1 MRNAEAIL
9 AVIRERGKKRLHL
22 EDVYRQLYNPTLY
35 LMAYARLY
43 SNEGAM
49 TRGTT
54 SETVDG
60 MALKKIEHLI
70 DDLRHERFQWTPVR
84 RTYILK
90 KNGKLRPLG
99 IPTWTDKLLQ
109 EAIRLILEAYYEP
122 QFSDHSH
129 GFRPQRSC
137 TTALR
142 EIHYNWPGTTW
153 FIEGDISKCFDK
165 LDHELLLETL
175 SEKIHDGRFINL
187 LRKLFDAGY
196 MEDWTFNETLSGVP
210 QGGIVSPLLANI
222 LLDKLDTFV
231 ETVLI
236 PKYTKGVKRK
246 KNREYDRLMTNSLRL
261 RERGHVQEAEEMRK
275 KAQKLPSQD
284 MNDPDYRRLRYVRY
298 ADDFLLGFIGP
309 KSEAEEIKQQLKE
322 FLQETL
328 KLELFETKT
337 LITHARTEAARFLG
351 YEVIVFQGDEKRAI
365 WDGKDRRSIN
375 GRIGLQ
381 IPKGVLE
388 EKIKDYTRNGKPVH
402 RKGLQNEDEYTII
415 NTYQQEFRG
424 LTNYYRLAYN
434 MHTFKK
440 LKWVMEISLVKTLA
454 SKSQITVPKA
464 YEKYGAEI
472 EGEGQKRKV
481 LQVVVPK
488 QDKSKKPLVATW
500 GGISLSWNI
509 KATIEDRPSKVRWK
523 GQSELV
529 RRLRVE
535 YCELCGHN
543 EKLEVHHIRAMKDLH
558 EYPGRQKPA
567 WMRRMIALQRKTLVL
582 CETCHDDVQY
592 GRPPTRPIITLAD
605 IKAKQKEAMKRC

>member
-1 MRNAEAIL
+1 MQEAATYL
-9 AVIRERGKKRLHL
+9 ELIRERGKKGLPL
-22 EDVYRQLYNPTLY
+22 ERVYRQLFNRDLF
-35 LMAYARLY
+35 LMAYGKIY
-43 SNEGAM
+43 QNKGAM
-49 TRGTT
+49 THGVTE
-54 SETVDG
+54 ETPDG
-60 MALKKIEHLI
+60 MSLEKIQTLIEILRYERYDWLPARRVYIPKK
-70 DDLRHERFQWTPVR
+70 DG
-84 RTYILK
+84 K
-90 KNGKLRPLG
+90 KRPLG
-99 IPTWTDKLLQ
+99 MPVWSDKLVQ
-109 EAIRLILEAYYEP
+109 EVIRLILEAYYEP

>member
-1 MRNAEAIL
+1 MQEAATYL
-9 AVIRERGKKRLHL
+9 ELIRERGKKGLPL
-22 EDVYRQLYNPTLY
+22 ERVYRQLFNRDLF
-35 LMAYARLY
+35 LMAYGKIY
-43 SNEGAM
+43 QNKGAM
-49 TRGTT
+49 THGVTE
-54 SETVDG
+54 ETPDG
-60 MALKKIEHLI
+60 MSLEKIQTLIERLRYERYDWLPARRVSIPKK
-70 DDLRHERFQWTPVR
+70 DG
-84 RTYILK
+84 K
-90 KNGKLRPLG
+90 KRPLG
-99 IPTWTDKLLQ
+99 MPVWSDKLVQ
-109 EAIRLILEAYYEP
+109 EVIRLILEAYYEP

-543 EKLEVHHIRAMKDLH
+543 EKLEVHHIPAMKDLH

>member
-1 MRNAEAIL
+1 MQEAATYL
-9 AVIRERGKKRLHL
+9 ELIRERGKKGLPL
-22 EDVYRQLYNPTLY
+22 ERVYRQLFNRDLF
-35 LMAYARLY
+35 LMAYGKIY
-43 SNEGAM
+43 QNKGAM
-49 TRGTT
+49 THGVTE
-54 SETVDG
+54 ETPDG
-60 MALKKIEHLI
+60 MSLEKIQTLIERLRYERYDWLPARRVYIPKK
-70 DDLRHERFQWTPVR
+70 DG
-84 RTYILK
+84 K
-90 KNGKLRPLG
+90 KRPLG
-99 IPTWTDKLLQ
+99 MPVWSDKLVQ
-109 EAIRLILEAYYEP
+109 EVIRLILEAYYEP

-337 LITHARTEAARFLG
+337 LMTHARTEAARFLG
-351 YEVIVFQGDEKRAI
+351 DEVIVFQGDEKRAI

-375 GRIGLQ
+375 GRSGLQ